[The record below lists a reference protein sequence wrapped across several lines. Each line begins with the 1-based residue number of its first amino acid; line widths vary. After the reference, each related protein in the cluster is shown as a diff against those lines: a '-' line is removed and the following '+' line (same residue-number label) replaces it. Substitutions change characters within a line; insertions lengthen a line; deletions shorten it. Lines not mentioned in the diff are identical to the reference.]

1 MASVSKQPMGQ
12 RPQKPSRVSRDHCE
26 INDLRLAQR
35 ATTAMVEM
43 GGIEPPSIAEDLR
56 LLRAQLVKA
65 FYSAPTFA
73 TSIQVDEPSLSESP
87 ANP

>member
-1 MASVSKQPMGQ
+1 MRTQ
-12 RPQKPSRVSRDHCE
+12 
-26 INDLRLAQR
+26 QR

-65 FYSAPTFA
+65 FCSAPTFA
-73 TSIQVDEPSLSESP
+73 TSI
-87 ANP
+87 

>member
-1 MASVSKQPMGQ
+1 
-12 RPQKPSRVSRDHCE
+12 
-26 INDLRLAQR
+26 
-35 ATTAMVEM
+35 MVEM
-43 GGIEPPSIAEDLR
+43 AGIEPASIAEDLR